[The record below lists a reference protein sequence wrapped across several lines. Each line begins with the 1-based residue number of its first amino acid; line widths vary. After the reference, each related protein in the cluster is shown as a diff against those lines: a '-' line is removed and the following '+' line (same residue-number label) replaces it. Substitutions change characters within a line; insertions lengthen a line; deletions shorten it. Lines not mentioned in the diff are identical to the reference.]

1 MLYLNPALKIYS
13 MGEEGKKLS
22 FHREQQLVVI
32 ERPLLPGDSVTLQL
46 AYRGKI
52 DETIC
57 YPDISWENKQS
68 AGKYEPRSRLKGLFN
83 FGVHYAFADER
94 YTLLLPGC
102 LWYPVTVPPVN
113 DDLSLC
119 AGSEFLGIFV
129 TSEGRGG
136 TAGFVAR
143 YFVAQIWER
152 GFQKRT
158 EITGNKPLYR
168 QLSEERSSGGRY

>member
-1 MLYLNPALKIYS
+1 MTVSPCN
-13 MGEEGKKLS
+13 
-22 FHREQQLVVI
+22 
-32 ERPLLPGDSVTLQL
+32 L

-113 DDLSLC
+113 VISPYVREVNFSEYSLQVKVGEGQQVLSQ
-119 AGSEFLGIFV
+119 GI
-129 TSEGRGG
+129 SLQ
-136 TAGFVAR
+136 
-143 YFVAQIWER
+143 QIWER